1 MREPLDLCC
10 LRLRSTLSH
19 SLFPTGRLPSE
30 TVVKTKRPVESPAKQ
45 NFSNRTTPITQ
56 FCLLLDDI
64 TRNCSNHWLSATC
77 QSYALIVEHFIGS
90 RNALKTV
97 LPRHLASPCAVIMAQ
112 SFSTVSPTLQIDF
125 DVYSREAHA
134 GLAHYELAVARL
146 ASAWAW
152 LGLAR
157 AVLAR

>member
-1 MREPLDLCC
+1 M
-10 LRLRSTLSH
+10 
-19 SLFPTGRLPSE
+19 
-30 TVVKTKRPVESPAKQ
+30 
-45 NFSNRTTPITQ
+45 Q
-56 FCLLLDDI
+56 FCLSLDDI
-64 TRNCSNHWLSATC
+64 TRNRSNHWLSVTC

-157 AVLAR
+157 AGLTSLAHAGLAHYELAVARLASAWAWLGLARAGLAR